1 MSSYTFEI
9 FLVEK
14 YGSSALKCRIGR
26 LHTMS
31 DKLFM
36 FKSKIYM
43 KKPQNL
49 SESNIS
55 GYPARLSTSYIYIQA
70 FEATRRFLE
79 TLKIAGDS

>member
-1 MSSYTFEI
+1 MSSYTFET

-31 DKLFM
+31 DKFFM

-43 KKPQNL
+43 KNHQNPVG
-49 SESNIS
+49 SKIS
-55 GYPARLSTSYIYIQA
+55 GYPARLSTSFIFKNNGIQQNKTK
-70 FEATRRFLE
+70 FG
-79 TLKIAGDS
+79 I